1 MKPLATALCL
11 LTTAFSGAA
20 MAAMPQ
26 ASEASD
32 GLSSI
37 AQLMEHQ
44 QPEATGPALTID
56 EVDRIALVAN
66 PAIEVA
72 VRRLSV
78 ASAHVPAAGALDDP
92 MAMYRGWGVPLQKP
106 WDFNAAQNMFSLSET
121 LPGKGKRA
129 LRTSVAESDV
139 DTAKANLDAVR
150 LEVRVNVR
158 KAFDELLLAQDEM
171 RFHEQHE
178 GIARQAIEATRIKYA
193 SGNIP
198 QQDILKAQVALT
210 ALAEHMIRFD
220 RDAELARAHLNT
232 LMGRDPAAP
241 ISVRGAHAVL
251 APLPSAQ
258 MLVNAA
264 LDTRPDLV
272 AAQKAAER
280 SRKEQTLAKRA
291 YAPDFTVSAGY
302 MLMPSGTDMRNDY
315 MIEGSM
321 SLPWLNRHKHDAE
334 IAEAT
339 AKTTEQEAELASMR
353 NVARGQ
359 IAEALVEAKAAQKLA
374 SMYHDQLRPQ
384 AEATL
389 QATVI
394 AYANGKTAFM
404 DLLDS
409 QMSVINTDLAWI
421 QAVGEFDA
429 HLADLELAT
438 GTPFDHLQQA
448 TTEVKP

>member
-1 MKPLATALCL
+1 MKPFVIAVSLSFAVSISVLGLA
-11 LTTAFSGAA
+11 
-20 MAAMPQ
+20 Q
-26 ASEASD
+26 APGGSD
-32 GLSSI
+32 GLITI
-37 AQLMEHQ
+37 AQLMEHHQRQ
-44 QPEATGPALTID
+44 QPAGPAMTLD
-56 EVDRIALVAN
+56 EVERIALAAN
-66 PAIEVA
+66 PEIEVA
-72 VRRLSV
+72 ARRVSL
-78 ASAHVPAAGALDDP
+78 AAAHLPSAGALDDP

-106 WDFNAAQNMFSLSET
+106 WDFNAAQNMFSLSQT

-139 DTAKANLDAVR
+139 DAAKANLDAAKLQIQVS
-150 LEVRVNVR
+150 VR

-171 RFHEQHE
+171 SIHEQHE
-178 GIARQAIEATRIKYA
+178 GIARQAIEAARIKYA
-193 SGNIP
+193 SGSVP
-198 QQDILKAQVALT
+198 QQDILKAQVSLT

-232 LMGRDPAAP
+232 LLGRDPAAP
-241 ISVRGAHAVL
+241 ISVRGDHAVL
-251 APLPSAQ
+251 AALPSVQ
-258 MLVNAA
+258 SLTETS
-264 LDTRPDLV
+264 LETRPDLV

-280 SRKEQTLAKRA
+280 SRREQALAKRA

-321 SLPWLNRHKHDAE
+321 NLPWLNRHKHDAE
-334 IAEAT
+334 IAEAK

-353 NVARGQ
+353 NAARGQ
-359 IAEALVEAKAAQKLA
+359 IEDALVEAKAAQRLA
-374 SMYHDQLRPQ
+374 SMYHDQLLPQ

-389 QATVI
+389 QASVI
-394 AYANGKTAFM
+394 AYSNGKTTFT

-421 QAVGEFDA
+421 QAVGEFDQ

-438 GTPFDHLQQA
+438 GIALDQLQQSA
-448 TTEVKP
+448 PEVKP